1 MSPLVCIF
9 AHPDD
14 EAFGPAG
21 SIAKFASERDVYII
35 CVTNGD
41 ADDGLTGK
49 KDYAETLGK
58 IRRKELELSAEV
70 LGVKKVFYLE
80 FKDGTLSNNLYH
92 QIADKIEEILE

>member
-1 MSPLVCIF
+1 MAPLVCIF

-41 ADDGLTGK
+41 ADDKLTGK
-49 KDYAETLGK
+49 LKN
-58 IRRKELELSAEV
+58 ELLR
-70 LGVKKVFYLE
+70 Y
-80 FKDGTLSNNLYH
+80 
-92 QIADKIEEILE
+92 